1 MGGQQ
6 QFRCA
11 AASGAVVG
19 AVVGGIQGFLSI
31 NRKYEECVT
40 EINNLQTDLNILRE
54 KIKET
59 YPLLENLNAKMG
71 DLNVV

>member
-6 QFRCA
+6 QLQCA

-40 EINNLQTDLNILRE
+40 KINSLQTDLNILRE
-54 KIKET
+54 KIKEK
-59 YPLLENLNAKMG
+59 YPLLENLNANLG